1 MIKRFILKKLSEI
14 LIVIIMLL
22 LFRLLFAIGS
32 LDISFY
38 NIGLEVV
45 VFAFVIYIFISF
57 GSYKEE
63 VSLKADNERLTEEN
77 KRLIMNII
85 SGRKELKDYFTL
97 WVHQIK
103 TPITATKMILESNME
118 DKEARIRPQVIY
130 IEQYTDMAINYL
142 KLMNTDTDMDIG
154 VVSLDDII
162 KSVLKKYS
170 VLFIINHITLNYEP
184 ISETVISDAK
194 WLSILIEQIISNALK
209 YTKKGSITI
218 SFDKDSYVLLIK
230 DTGIGIRSEDI
241 PKIFDR
247 GYSGLNGRLNE
258 KSSGLGL
265 YLVREIG
272 NRLST
277 EITVKSEV
285 GNGSEFGIKF
295 LSSLSNL

>member
-14 LIVIIMLL
+14 LIVIIILL

-118 DKEARIRPQVIY
+118 DKEARIRPQIIY

-277 EITVKSEV
+277 EITVKSKV

>member
-118 DKEARIRPQVIY
+118 DKEARIRPQIIY

-170 VLFIINHITLNYEP
+170 VLFNGNQNIVFDYLF
-184 ISETVISDAK
+184 ISSHKPV
-194 WLSILIEQIISNALK
+194 
-209 YTKKGSITI
+209 
-218 SFDKDSYVLLIK
+218 
-230 DTGIGIRSEDI
+230 
-241 PKIFDR
+241 
-247 GYSGLNGRLNE
+247 
-258 KSSGLGL
+258 
-265 YLVREIG
+265 
-272 NRLST
+272 
-277 EITVKSEV
+277 
-285 GNGSEFGIKF
+285 
-295 LSSLSNL
+295 

>member
-85 SGRKELKDYFTL
+85 SGRKELKDYFIL

-103 TPITATKMILESNME
+103 TPITATKMILESSME
-118 DKEARIRPQVIY
+118 DKEARIRPQIIY

>member
-118 DKEARIRPQVIY
+118 DKEARISPQIIY

>member
-103 TPITATKMILESNME
+103 TPITATKMILESSME
-118 DKEARIRPQVIY
+118 DKEARIRPQIIY

-247 GYSGLNGRLNE
+247 GYSGRNGRLNE

>member
-14 LIVIIMLL
+14 LIVIIILL

-118 DKEARIRPQVIY
+118 DKEARIRPQIIY

-142 KLMNTDTDMDIG
+142 KIMNTDTDMDIG

-272 NRLST
+272 NRRST

>member
-118 DKEARIRPQVIY
+118 DKEARIRPQIIY

>member
-85 SGRKELKDYFTL
+85 SGRKELKDYFIL

-118 DKEARIRPQVIY
+118 DKEARIRPQIIY

>member
-118 DKEARIRPQVIY
+118 DKEARIRPQIIY

-209 YTKKGSITI
+209 YTKTGSITI

>member
-118 DKEARIRPQVIY
+118 DKEARIRPQIIY

-277 EITVKSEV
+277 EITVKSKV

>member
-32 LDISFY
+32 LDVSFY

-118 DKEARIRPQVIY
+118 DKEARIRPQIIY

>member
-14 LIVIIMLL
+14 LIVIIILL

-118 DKEARIRPQVIY
+118 DKEARIRPQIIY

>member
-1 MIKRFILKKLSEI
+1 M
-14 LIVIIMLL
+14 
-22 LFRLLFAIGS
+22 
-32 LDISFY
+32 
-38 NIGLEVV
+38 
-45 VFAFVIYIFISF
+45 IYI
-57 GSYKEE
+57 
-63 VSLKADNERLTEEN
+63 T
-77 KRLIMNII
+77 II
-85 SGRKELKDYFTL
+85 
-97 WVHQIK
+97 
-103 TPITATKMILESNME
+103 
-118 DKEARIRPQVIY
+118 
-130 IEQYTDMAINYL
+130 
-142 KLMNTDTDMDIG
+142 
-154 VVSLDDII
+154 
-162 KSVLKKYS
+162 
-170 VLFIINHITLNYEP
+170 
-184 ISETVISDAK
+184 
-194 WLSILIEQIISNALK
+194 LK

>member
-103 TPITATKMILESNME
+103 TPITATKMILESSME
-118 DKEARIRPQVIY
+118 DKEARIRPQIIY

>member
-118 DKEARIRPQVIY
+118 DKEARIRPQIIY

-162 KSVLKKYS
+162 KSVLKKYF

>member
-118 DKEARIRPQVIY
+118 DKEARIRPQIIY

-142 KLMNTDTDMDIG
+142 KLMNTDTNMDIG

>member
-1 MIKRFILKKLSEI
+1 
-14 LIVIIMLL
+14 
-22 LFRLLFAIGS
+22 
-32 LDISFY
+32 
-38 NIGLEVV
+38 
-45 VFAFVIYIFISF
+45 
-57 GSYKEE
+57 
-63 VSLKADNERLTEEN
+63 
-77 KRLIMNII
+77 MNII

-118 DKEARIRPQVIY
+118 DKEARIRPQIIY